1 MEALDLANWREPS
14 TEWPLASVPH
24 DRETLE
30 ELAEA
35 RGAVRRMLAA
45 TLAGAPFGA
54 ADVEAVNAWAATVP
68 QYPQLDAEGRLIIVG
83 RRLSPLA
90 VALAGVARSAI
101 EILGTDLH
109 ERLAVCRAPG
119 CGKYHLRGRADQ
131 VWCSPACGNRAR
143 VARHYRRTR
152 I

>member
-14 TEWPLASVPH
+14 TEWPLATVLP

-30 ELAEA
+30 ELTEA
-35 RGAVRRMLAA
+35 RGTVRRLLAA
-45 TLAGAPFGA
+45 SLASAPFGA
-54 ADVEAVNAWAATVP
+54 ADVEAVNAWAAGVP
-68 QYPQLDAEGRLIIVG
+68 QYPELDPDGGRVVVG

-101 EILGTDLH
+101 EILGTDLR

-119 CGKYHLRGRADQ
+119 CGRYHLRGRAGQ
-131 VWCSPACGNRAR
+131 VWCSAACGNRAR
-143 VARHYRRTR
+143 VARHYRRSR